1 MEFYIV
7 ENTYGWNLERLSVDE
22 YIALAEGRHD
32 YIQSWSVDGKLL
44 FKTFTNYDEAVKY
57 RDEKEAE
64 EEFEKTYG

>member
-7 ENTYGWNLERLSVDE
+7 ENTYGWNLETLDVDD
-22 YIALAEGRHD
+22 YIALAEGRHPW
-32 YIQSWSVDGKLL
+32 IQSWSVNGTLL

>member
-7 ENTYGWNLERLSVDE
+7 ENTYGWNLETLSVDE

-57 RDEKEAE
+57 RDEQEAH
-64 EEFEKTYG
+64 EEFERCM